1 MKMKNLKYA
10 DIIIVFLRMVKI
22 EYEGRRY
29 FLIEDLYLF
38 FFVYAKDIFFRLLK
52 VLMSSLMNKFDI
64 EYRIHFLDC
73 QPNSIRRSLNDE
85 NVFAHLYRAVA
96 AERIFQFDRTYQREE
111 ADRVTDIDQVS
122 VESSPETSS
131 IPDAPPLPPSFDLA
145 IQSEKQKKN
154 AASLSITDSES
165 LWANV
170 CFFSSGNNVAVM
182 FFFVLDSNAKSLEI
196 FR

>member
-1 MKMKNLKYA
+1 
-10 DIIIVFLRMVKI
+10 MVKI

-52 VLMSSLMNKFDI
+52 VLMSSLMNKFDV

-154 AASLSITDSES
+154 AASLSITDSE
-165 LWANV
+165 
-170 CFFSSGNNVAVM
+170 
-182 FFFVLDSNAKSLEI
+182 
-196 FR
+196 